1 MRFANV
7 LWRFVGL
14 VFGLFV
20 CAMFVTALFCF
31 GFGMFV
37 CRGAA
42 PIWFARGSVGLVFGL
57 FVCALFVAALF
68 SGLLGA
74 RSPHRDFQG
83 SLSTSGFVR
92 FVGSVFGLF
101 VYALFVM
108 ALFFFGF
115 GLVGC
120 RVSMFLANIFV
131 RFVVFEDVRQP
142 GACT

>member
-7 LWRFVGL
+7 LWRFVE
-14 VFGLFV
+14 
-20 CAMFVTALFCF
+20 
-31 GFGMFV
+31 
-37 CRGAA
+37 
-42 PIWFARGSVGLVFGL
+42 LVFGL

-108 ALFFFGF
+108 ALFFFR
-115 GLVGC
+115 L
-120 RVSMFLANIFV
+120 RVSWLPGVDVSRQYFCALR
-131 RFVVFEDVRQP
+131 RF
-142 GACT
+142 

>member
-1 MRFANV
+1 MLFANV
-7 LWRFVGL
+7 LGRFVE
-14 VFGLFV
+14 
-20 CAMFVTALFCF
+20 
-31 GFGMFV
+31 
-37 CRGAA
+37 
-42 PIWFARGSVGLVFGL
+42 LVFGL

-108 ALFFFGF
+108 ALFFSASG
-115 GLVGC
+115 
-120 RVSMFLANIFV
+120 
-131 RFVVFEDVRQP
+131 
-142 GACT
+142 

>member
-68 SGLLGA
+68 FGLLGA

-108 ALFFFGF
+108 ALFFCSASG
-115 GLVGC
+115 
-120 RVSMFLANIFV
+120 
-131 RFVVFEDVRQP
+131 
-142 GACT
+142 

>member
-1 MRFANV
+1 MFVSRGPAPEW
-7 LWRFVGL
+7 LARCSVGL

-20 CAMFVTALFCF
+20 CALFVAALFS
-31 GFGMFV
+31 GFRVVGCPKSASRLPTSGFV
-37 CRGAA
+37 H
-42 PIWFARGSVGLVFGL
+42 FVGLVFGL

-108 ALFFFGF
+108 ALFFFF
-115 GLVGC
+115 RL
-120 RVSMFLANIFV
+120 RVSWLPGVDVSRQYFCALR
-131 RFVVFEDVRQP
+131 RF
-142 GACT
+142 

>member
-1 MRFANV
+1 M
-7 LWRFVGL
+7 
-14 VFGLFV
+14 
-20 CAMFVTALFCF
+20 
-31 GFGMFV
+31 
-37 CRGAA
+37 
-42 PIWFARGSVGLVFGL
+42 VFGL